1 LPTYKA
7 EHTLPKQFSDRSGD
21 ESHLAH
27 QGTEKVTEMRK
38 LLISIL
44 LASVAASP
52 AIARPQHD
60 DGDNKSPPA
69 HQQHQQAH
77 DEGRGNRGGDN
88 GQRAQFQVRQQMQVQ
103 QNANRGGWDRG
114 RFEGRGN
121 VTPQQVQQQAYGH
134 RDGNFDGRR
143 RDGYAGVPQQGQV
156 VEGQRN
162 WSRDR
167 TNWNQNRDGDWRQRG
182 TVQTQYRDRSRWANG
197 GWNRDWRN
205 DRRYDWRRYRDHHR
219 SVFHLGIYFDP
230 FGYGYREF
238 GIGYRLQP
246 VYFGQQYWIDPAMYG
261 LPFPPPGAQW
271 VRYWNDAVLVDMYSG
286 EVIDVI
292 HDFFW

>member
-1 LPTYKA
+1 M
-7 EHTLPKQFSDRSGD
+7 
-21 ESHLAH
+21 AH
-27 QGTEKVTEMRK
+27 QGTEKVTDMRK
-38 LLISIL
+38 LFISIL
-44 LASVAASP
+44 LATVAASP

-60 DGDNKSPPA
+60 DGDNKNPPA
-69 HQQHQQAH
+69 HQPHQQAQ
-77 DEGRGNRGGDN
+77 DKGRGNRDGDN
-88 GQRAQFQVRQQMQVQ
+88 RPQFQMRQQVQVQ

-114 RFEGRGN
+114 RFEGRSN
-121 VTPQQVQQQAYGH
+121 VTGQQVQVQEQ
-134 RDGNFDGRR
+134 
-143 RDGYAGVPQQGQV
+143 GYAPRDRSRWNGGQAVGVRQ

-162 WSRDR
+162 WSGDR
-167 TNWNQNRDGDWRQRG
+167 SNWNQNRDGDWRQRG
-182 TVQTQYRDRSRWANG
+182 AVRVESRDRNRWANG
-197 GWNRDWRN
+197 GWDRNWRN

-219 SVFHLGIYFDP
+219 SEFHVGIYFDP

>member
-1 LPTYKA
+1 
-7 EHTLPKQFSDRSGD
+7 
-21 ESHLAH
+21 
-27 QGTEKVTEMRK
+27 MRK
-38 LLISIL
+38 LLFSIL

-52 AIARPQHD
+52 ALAQPGHD
-60 DGDNKSPPA
+60 DGNNKAPPA
-69 HQQHQQAH
+69 HQQHQQGR
-77 DEGRGNRGGDN
+77 DEGRGNRGDN
-88 GQRAQFQVRQQMQVQ
+88 GQRPQFQGRQQVQ
-103 QNANRGGWDRG
+103 QNANGGGWDRG

-121 VTPQQVQQQAYGH
+121 VAPQQVQVQEQAYDRRG
-134 RDGNFDGRR
+134 GNFAGRR
-143 RDGYAGVPQQGQV
+143 GDGGFVGVPQQRV

-167 TNWNQNRDGDWRQRG
+167 ANWDQNRDYRQGQVVRTSDHDRWR
-182 TVQTQYRDRSRWANG
+182 NG

-230 FGYGYREF
+230 FGFGYRPF
-238 GIGYRLQP
+238 DIGYRLQP
-246 VYFGQQYWIDPAMYG
+246 VYFGQQYWIDPALYG

>member
-1 LPTYKA
+1 
-7 EHTLPKQFSDRSGD
+7 
-21 ESHLAH
+21 
-27 QGTEKVTEMRK
+27 MRK

-52 AIARPQHD
+52 ALARPQHD
-60 DGDNKSPPA
+60 DGDNKAPPA
-69 HQQHQQAH
+69 HQQQQKAH
-77 DEGRGNRGGDN
+77 DEGHRGGGDN
-88 GQRAQFQVRQQMQVQ
+88 GQRPQFQGHPQMQVQ
-103 QNANRGGWDRG
+103 QNANRGGWDHG
-114 RFEGRGN
+114 RVEGRGN
-121 VTPQQVQQQAYGH
+121 VMPQQVQVQQQAYGH

-143 RDGYAGVPQQGQV
+143 RDGYTGVPQQQV
-156 VEGQRN
+156 VEGQRS

-167 TNWNQNRDGDWRQRG
+167 ANWNQNRDYRQGQVRTSDHDRWR
-182 TVQTQYRDRSRWANG
+182 NG

-205 DRRYDWRRYRDHHR
+205 DRRYDWRNYRDHHR
-219 SVFHLGIYFDP
+219 SVFRLGIYFDP
-230 FGYGYREF
+230 FGYGYRSF

-246 VYFGQQYWIDPAMYG
+246 VYFGQRYWIDPAMYG

-292 HDFFW
+292 HNFFW